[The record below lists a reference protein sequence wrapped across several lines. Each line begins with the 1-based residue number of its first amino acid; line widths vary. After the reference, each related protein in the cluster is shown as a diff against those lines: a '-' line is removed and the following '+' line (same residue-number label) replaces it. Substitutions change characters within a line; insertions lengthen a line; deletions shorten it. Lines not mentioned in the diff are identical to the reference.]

1 MLKTVAVMDGLE
13 EVADALRKEGIKVV
27 DVADTGR
34 SISAIIYSAK
44 VRPAESG
51 VKSRQNLADGG
62 GGTDDM
68 VLMLNADELSVEEIV
83 ARVKSAW

>member
-1 MLKTVAVMDGLE
+1 MLKTVAVMDGLDE
-13 EVADALRKEGIKVV
+13 LASALRQEGIKVV
-27 DVADTGR
+27 GVADTGTT
-34 SISAIIYSAK
+34 ISAIIYSAR
-44 VRPAESG
+44 VRPTEAGSKHE
-51 VKSRQNLADGG
+51 QNPTDGG

>member
-1 MLKTVAVMDGLE
+1 MKTVAVMDGLE
-13 EVADALRKEGIKVV
+13 EVAGALRQEGIKVV
-27 DVADTGR
+27 DVADTGTT
-34 SISAIIYSAK
+34 ISAIIYSAK
-44 VRPAESG
+44 VRPAEEVAKRGQS
-51 VKSRQNLADGG
+51 LADGG